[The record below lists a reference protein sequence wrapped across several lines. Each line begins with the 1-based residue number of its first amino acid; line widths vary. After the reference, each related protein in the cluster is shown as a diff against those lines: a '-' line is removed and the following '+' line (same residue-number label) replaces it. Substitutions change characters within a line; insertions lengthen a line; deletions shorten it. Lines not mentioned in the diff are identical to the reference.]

1 MGSANCLAQTNALF
15 RKNLVIQ
22 RRNCR
27 ANCCLV
33 CFPLLICLLF
43 GGTQLIVLVAT
54 LSSRANSPG
63 IDCSNC
69 TASAAKSWIGNKV
82 GGLDCPTECPLP
94 IAPKWPPV
102 LQLPLDSDHED
113 EDDLGSLESTNNLT
127 DTSTRRAKH
136 SPARFLVTGANRPFA
151 ESVMGNMLPKHDD
164 GLKFAADISTL
175 ADFVL
180 GTNGMGII
188 FRGANELASDF
199 DKYSHPFFLQS
210 SCTAN
215 SKLSFPVQ
223 EGRSNFTKDAECI
236 EGSFL
241 WRENSAVINSELYR
255 GYYQEDKET
264 NKIASAYDLTSSD
277 LNKFNLVVSYNSSHK
292 GATQI
297 SISPLSSLSSS
308 PIMLRVPRLLNL
320 ASNAY
325 LQSRGTDTKMQFEFV
340 KDMPRDQSE
349 FTIDISFL
357 AGKVVFVWMIMLLFP
372 VILSNLVYEKQQK
385 LRTIMKMH
393 GLGDMTY
400 WIISYCYFLFL
411 SLLYMLF
418 LVVFGSCAGIKLFKL
433 SDYKVQFT
441 VYFAYMNLQISFA
454 FLMATYFSNVRTASV
469 TAYLFTIGSGYLGEY
484 LFRPIFEDMSL
495 SSWTT
500 MMEFFPP
507 FALYRIIYEFSPPP
521 TPFYHTDFSG
531 IHWGDLSDS
540 KNGMKD
546 ILIIMAVEWATF
558 LLLTFFLDEFGTLRN
573 GIRKA
578 VSVCRPNVDESSQAS
593 QKQTIQLQEFEY
605 SVEMDRTDVLREREI
620 VEQLLQESDISYS
633 IICDNLKK
641 VYHGKDGN
649 AEKIAVTGLSL
660 SMQRGQCFG
669 ILGPN
674 GAGKTSLISMLTG
687 FTKPTS
693 GTAYINGMDIRLDM
707 DKIYTGIGVCPQ
719 FDLLWE
725 TLTGRE
731 HLLFYGRLKNLR
743 CAALDRAVEQSLKS
757 VRLFDGG
764 VADKRVA
771 EYSGGMKRRLSV
783 AISLIGDPKVVY
795 MDEPSSGLDPTSRR
809 ALWNA
814 VLSAKQ
820 NKAIILTTHSMEEAE
835 ALCDRIGI
843 MVNGSLQ
850 CIGTSSELKA
860 KYGGT
865 YVLTVTTVAGE
876 EEMVEQLVRSVCPA
890 ANRVYHIS
898 GTQKFEMPKQGLKI
912 SQVFQAMQHAKSWL
926 NISAWGLSDA
936 TLEDAFIKVASES
949 DISSV

>member
-113 EDDLGSLESTNNLT
+113 EDDLGSLESTNNLN

-180 GTNGMGII
+180 HMTSQAQTSTN
-188 FRGANELASDF
+188 L
-199 DKYSHPFFLQS
+199 
-210 SCTAN
+210 TW
-215 SKLSFPVQ
+215 LS
-223 EGRSNFTKDAECI
+223 RTTHHT
-236 EGSFL
+236 
-241 WRENSAVINSELYR
+241 R
-255 GYYQEDKET
+255 
-264 NKIASAYDLTSSD
+264 
-277 LNKFNLVVSYNSSHK
+277 
-292 GATQI
+292 
-297 SISPLSSLSSS
+297 
-308 PIMLRVPRLLNL
+308 

-495 SSWTT
+495 SRGWTT

>member
-1 MGSANCLAQTNALF
+1 MGSANCLVQTNALF

-33 CFPLLICLLF
+33 CFPFLICLLL
-43 GGTQLIVLVAT
+43 GGTQLIVLLAT
-54 LSSRANSPG
+54 LSSRAHSPG
-63 IDCSNC
+63 VDCGYCN
-69 TASAAKSWIGNKV
+69 ASTKSWIENKQV
-82 GGLDCPTECPLP
+82 GGLHCPIECPLP

-102 LQLPLDSDHED
+102 LHLPLDSDFQD
-113 EDDLGSLESTNNLT
+113 ELGSLEPTNLT
-127 DTSTRRAKH
+127 TTSIRREKH
-136 SPARFLVTGANRPFA
+136 SPARFLVTGTNRSFA
-151 ESVMGNMLPKHDD
+151 ESVMGNMLPRHDD
-164 GLKFAADISTL
+164 GWKFAADISTL

-180 GTNGMGII
+180 GINGMRII
-188 FRGANELASDF
+188 SSGANELASDF
-199 DKYSHPFFLQS
+199 DNDSHLFFLRS
-210 SCTAN
+210 SCTEN

-223 EGRSNFTKDAECI
+223 EGRMNFTKDAECI

-241 WRENSAVINSELYR
+241 WRENSAVMNSELYR

-264 NKIASAYDLTSSD
+264 NKIASAYDLTRSD
-277 LNKFNLVVSYNSSHK
+277 LNKFNLVVSYNSSYK

-297 SISPLSSLSSS
+297 SISPLSSLTFS
-308 PIMLRVPRLLNL
+308 PIMLRVSRLLNL

-325 LQSRGTDTKMQFEFV
+325 LQLRGSDTKMQFEFV
-340 KDMPRDQSE
+340 KDMPRAQSE

-357 AGKVVFVWMIMLLFP
+357 VGKVVFVWMIMLLFP

-411 SLLYMLF
+411 SLLYMVF
-418 LVVFGSCAGIKLFKL
+418 LVVFGSCAGIMLFKL

-495 SSWTT
+495 SRGWTT
-500 MMEFFPP
+500 LMEFFPP

-521 TPFYHTDFSG
+521 SPFYHTDFSG
-531 IHWGDLSDS
+531 IHWGDLSDR

-546 ILIIMAVEWATF
+546 ILIIMAFEWATF

-573 GIRKA
+573 GIRKV

-605 SVEMDRTDVLREREI
+605 TVEMDRTDVLRERET
-620 VEQLLQESDISYS
+620 VEQLLQESDISYL
-633 IICDNLKK
+633 IICNNLKK

-757 VRLFDGG
+757 VRLFHGG

-850 CIGTSSELKA
+850 CIGTSTELRA

-865 YVLTVTTVAGE
+865 YVLTVTTAAGE
-876 EEMVEQLVRSVCPA
+876 EEVVEQLVRSLCPA

-898 GTQKFEMPKQGLKI
+898 GTQKFEMPKQGLRI
-912 SQVFQAMQHAKSWL
+912 SQVFHAMQHAKSWL

-936 TLEDAFIKVASES
+936 TLEDAFIKVASER

>member
-33 CFPLLICLLF
+33 CFPFLICLLL
-43 GGTQLIVLVAT
+43 GGTQLIVILAYR
-54 LSSRANSPG
+54 SSGAHKSG
-63 IDCSNC
+63 FDCGYC
-69 TASAAKSWIGNKV
+69 TASTKSSIENRV
-82 GGLDCPTECPLP
+82 GGLQCPIECPLP

-102 LQLPLDSDHED
+102 LQLPLDSGPED
-113 EDDLGSLESTNNLT
+113 ELGSFNSTNVT
-127 DTSTRRAKH
+127 DTPKH
-136 SPARFLVTGANRPFA
+136 SPERFLVTGTNQPFA
-151 ESVMGNMLPKHDD
+151 ESVMSNMLPKHDD
-164 GLKFAADISTL
+164 GLKFVADISTL

-180 GTNGMGII
+180 GTNAVRALS
-188 FRGANELASDF
+188 RGADELGSDF
-199 DKYSHPFFLQS
+199 DQYSHLFFLQS
-210 SCTAN
+210 NCTAN

-236 EGSFL
+236 EGLFL
-241 WRENSAVINSELYR
+241 WRQSSSIMNSELYR
-255 GYYQEDKET
+255 GYCQEDKET

-277 LNKFNLVVSYNSSHK
+277 LNNFNLVVSYNSTYK
-292 GATQI
+292 GVTQ
-297 SISPLSSLSSS
+297 SSVLPLSPLSFA
-308 PIMLRVPRLLNL
+308 PIMLRLPRLLNL
-320 ASNAY
+320 VSNAY
-325 LQSRGTDTKMQFEFV
+325 LQLRTGGPKMQFEFV
-340 KDMPRDQSE
+340 KDMPRAQSE
-349 FTIDISFL
+349 MTIDISFL
-357 AGKVVFVWMIMLLFP
+357 VGRVVFVWMIMLLFP

-393 GLGDMTY
+393 GLGDVAY
-400 WIISYCYFLFL
+400 WTISYCYFLLL
-411 SLLYMLF
+411 SLLYMIILI
-418 LVVFGSCAGIKLFKL
+418 VFGKGAGIMLFKL
-433 SDYKVQFT
+433 SDYKALFV

-495 SSWTT
+495 SRSWTT
-500 MMEFFPP
+500 LMEFFPP

-521 TPFYHTDFSG
+521 SPFYRTDFSG
-531 IHWGDLSDS
+531 IHWGDLSDR

-546 ILIIMAVEWATF
+546 ILIIMALEWATF
-558 LLLTFFLDEFGTLRN
+558 LLLTFFLDEFGTLGN
-573 GIRKA
+573 GIRKM
-578 VSVCRPNVDESSQAS
+578 VSVCPSNVDGSSQAS

-620 VEQLLQESDISYS
+620 VEQLLQESDSSYS

-641 VYHGKDGN
+641 VYHGQDGN

-660 SMQRGQCFG
+660 SMQHGQCFG

-693 GTAYINGMDIRLDM
+693 GTAYINGMDIRSDM
-707 DKIYTGIGVCPQ
+707 DRIYTGIGVCPQ

-795 MDEPSSGLDPTSRR
+795 MDEPSSGLDPASRR

-820 NKAIILTTHSMEEAE
+820 NRAIILTTHSMEEAE
-835 ALCDRIGI
+835 ALCDKIGI
-843 MVNGSLQ
+843 MVNGRLQ
-850 CIGTSSELKA
+850 CIGTSTELKA

-865 YVLTVTTVAGE
+865 YVLTITTAAGE
-876 EEMVEQLVRSVCPA
+876 EEVVEQLVQSLCPA
-890 ANRVYHIS
+890 ANRIYRIA
-898 GTQKFEMPKQGLKI
+898 GTQKFEMPKQGLRI
-912 SQVFQAMQHAKSWL
+912 SQVFQAMQHAKGWL
-926 NISAWGLSDA
+926 NIAAWGLSDA

>member
-33 CFPLLICLLF
+33 CFPFLICLLL

-54 LSSRANSPG
+54 LSSRAHSPG
-63 IDCSNC
+63 IDCGDC
-69 TASAAKSWIGNKV
+69 TATAKSWMENKV
-82 GGLDCPTECPLP
+82 GELDCPTECPLP

-102 LQLPLDSDHED
+102 LQLPLDSDSED
-113 EDDLGSLESTNNLT
+113 EFGSVESSNLT
-127 DTSTRRAKH
+127 GTSTRRAKH
-136 SPARFLVTGANRPFA
+136 SPARFLVTGTNRSFA
-151 ESVMGNMLPKHDD
+151 ESVMGKMLPKHDD
-164 GLKFAADISTL
+164 GLRFAADISSL

-180 GTNGMGII
+180 GTNGMSIVSSGV
-188 FRGANELASDF
+188 NELSSDF
-199 DKYSHPFFLQS
+199 YKESHLFFLQS

-223 EGRSNFTKDAECI
+223 KGRSNFTKDAECI

-241 WRENSAVINSELYR
+241 WRENSAVMNSELYR

-264 NKIASAYDLTSSD
+264 NKISSAYDLTSSD
-277 LNKFNLVVSYNSSHK
+277 LNKFNLVVSYNSSYK
-292 GATQI
+292 GPTQI
-297 SISPLSSLSSS
+297 SISPLSSLSLS
-308 PIMLRVPRLLNL
+308 PTMLRVPRLLNL

-325 LQSRGTDTKMQFEFV
+325 LQLRGSDTKIAFEFV
-340 KDMPRDQSE
+340 KDMPSSQSE

-357 AGKVVFVWMIMLLFP
+357 VGKVVFVWIIMLLFP

-400 WIISYCYFLFL
+400 WIISYCYFLLL

-433 SDYKVQFT
+433 NDYKVQFM

-454 FLMATYFSNVRTASV
+454 FLMATYFSNVRTTSV

-495 SSWTT
+495 SRGWTT
-500 MMEFFPP
+500 LMEFFPP

-521 TPFYHTDFSG
+521 SPFYHTDFSG
-531 IHWGDLSDS
+531 IHWGDLSDR

-546 ILIIMAVEWATF
+546 ILIIMAFEWATF
-558 LLLTFFLDEFGTLRN
+558 LLLTVLLDEFGTLRN
-573 GIRKA
+573 GIRKV

-593 QKQTIQLQEFEY
+593 QKQTTQFQEFGY
-605 SVEMDRTDVLREREI
+605 SVEMGRTDVLREREI
-620 VEQLLQESDISYS
+620 VEQLLQESDSSYS

-707 DKIYTGIGVCPQ
+707 DNIYTGIGVCPQ

-843 MVNGSLQ
+843 MVNGTLQ
-850 CIGTSSELKA
+850 CVGTSTELKA

-865 YVLTVTTVAGE
+865 YVLTITTAAGE
-876 EEMVEQLVRSVCPA
+876 EEMVEQLVRSLCPA
-890 ANRVYHIS
+890 ANRVYQIS
-898 GTQKFEMPKQGLKI
+898 GTQKFEMPKQGLRI
-912 SQVFQAMQHAKSWL
+912 SQVFHAMQHAKSWL

>member
-1 MGSANCLAQTNALF
+1 MGASRLEQTNALF

-33 CFPLLICLLF
+33 CFPFLICSLL
-43 GGTQLIVLVAT
+43 GVTQLIIVLSFV
-54 LSSRANSPG
+54 SSRARTPG
-63 IDCSNC
+63 TDCGYCN
-69 TASAAKSWIGNKV
+69 ASTKSWMENTV
-82 GGLDCPTECPLP
+82 GGLNCPTECPMP

-102 LQLPLDSDHED
+102 LQLPVDSDIENGP
-113 EDDLGSLESTNNLT
+113 GSFNSTDLT
-127 DTSTRRAKH
+127 DTSIRRAKQ
-136 SPARFLVTGANRPFA
+136 SPATFLVTGTNQAFA
-151 ESVMGNMLPKHDD
+151 ESVMSNMFPKHDD
-164 GLKFAADISTL
+164 GLKFVADIAAL
-175 ADFVL
+175 ADYAL
-180 GTNGMGII
+180 GTNAMRII
-188 FRGANELASDF
+188 SIGDNELGSDF
-199 DKYSHPFFLQS
+199 DNNSHLFFLQNN
-210 SCTAN
+210 CTVN

-223 EGRSNFTKDAECI
+223 EGHKNFTKDAECI
-236 EGSFL
+236 EGLFL
-241 WRENSAVINSELYR
+241 WHQSSSAVNSELYR
-255 GYYQEDKET
+255 GYYKEDKQS

-277 LNKFNLVVSYNSSHK
+277 LNKFDLVVSYNSTYR
-292 GATQI
+292 GTTQI
-297 SISPLSSLSSS
+297 QSSIPALSSLSLS
-308 PIMLRVPRLLNL
+308 PIMLRLPRLLNL
-320 ASNAY
+320 VSTAY
-325 LQSRGTDTKMQFEFV
+325 LQYRARDTKMQFEFV
-340 KDMPRDQSE
+340 KDMPRAAHTDMP
-349 FTIDISFL
+349 IDISFL
-357 AGKVVFVWMIMLLFP
+357 LGKMVFVWMIMLLFP

-393 GLGDMTY
+393 GLGDVTY
-400 WIISYCYFLFL
+400 WTISYCYFFLL
-411 SLLYMLF
+411 SLLYMFF
-418 LVVFGSCAGIKLFKL
+418 LVFFGSCAGIKLFTL
-433 SDYKVQFT
+433 NDYRVQFV

-469 TAYLFTIGSGYLGEY
+469 VAYLFTIGSGYSGEY

-495 SSWTT
+495 SRSWTT
-500 MMEFFPP
+500 LMEFFPP
-507 FALYRIIYEFSPPP
+507 FSLYRIVYEFSPPP
-521 TPFYHTDFSG
+521 SPLYRTDFSG
-531 IHWGDLSDS
+531 LHWGDLGDG

-546 ILIIMAVEWATF
+546 ILIIMALEWATF
-558 LLLTFFLDEFGTLRN
+558 LLLTFFFDEFGTLRN
-573 GIRKA
+573 GIRKMA
-578 VSVCRPNVDESSQAS
+578 SVCHSSVDGSSQAS

-620 VEQLLQESDISYS
+620 VEQLLQESDGSYS
-633 IICDNLKK
+633 VICDNLKK
-641 VYHGKDGN
+641 VYHAKDGN
-649 AEKIAVTGLSL
+649 PEKIAVTELSL
-660 SMQRGQCFG
+660 YMQRGQCFG

-687 FTKPTS
+687 FTKPTY
-693 GTAYINGMDIRLDM
+693 GTAYINGMDIRSDM
-707 DKIYTGIGVCPQ
+707 GKIYTGIGVCPQ

-743 CAALDRAVEQSLKS
+743 CAALDRAVEQSLKN

-795 MDEPSSGLDPTSRR
+795 MDEPSSGLDAASRR

-814 VLSAKQ
+814 VMSAKQ
-820 NKAIILTTHSMEEAE
+820 NTAIILTTHSMEEAE

-850 CIGTSSELKA
+850 CIGNSKELKA

-865 YVLTVTTVAGE
+865 YVLTVTTAAAE
-876 EEMVEQLVRSVCPA
+876 EEVVEQLVRSLCPA
-890 ANRVYHIS
+890 ANRVYRIS
-898 GTQKFEMPKQGLKI
+898 GTQKFEMPKQGLRI
-912 SQVFQAMQHAKSWL
+912 SQVFHAMQHAKTWL

-949 DISSV
+949 DISSL